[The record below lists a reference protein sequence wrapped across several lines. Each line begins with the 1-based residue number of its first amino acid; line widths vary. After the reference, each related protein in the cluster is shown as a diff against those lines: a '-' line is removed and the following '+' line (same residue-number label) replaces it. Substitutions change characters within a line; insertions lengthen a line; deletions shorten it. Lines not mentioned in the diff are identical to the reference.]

1 MCLIRFGDNDEEDN
15 RFNFNGL
22 FAFGLLRVFA
32 NLYRDWCGL
41 IQGKSVQSLGAH
53 AASYTIQKKTGKS
66 PLEHVL
72 NQKQIRTYKTTKAK
86 LNPCEQTPELCSKIN
101 LRVAV
106 VNKIL
111 KNKNKL
117 KAFKVSN

>member
-1 MCLIRFGDNDEEDN
+1 MRKTI
-15 RFNFNGL
+15 
-22 FAFGLLRVFA
+22 
-32 NLYRDWCGL
+32 GL
-41 IQGKSVQSLGAH
+41 ILMGFLLSGCYASSLSYVGTGAGIAQGKSIQSAATH
-53 AASYTIQKKTGKS
+53 AASYAIQKKTGKS
-66 PLEHVL
+66 PLEHIL
-72 NQKQIRTYKTTKAK
+72 NPEQIKTYKTTKAK

>member
-1 MCLIRFGDNDEEDN
+1 MRKIIGLILMGF
-15 RFNFNGL
+15 
-22 FAFGLLRVFA
+22 LLSGCYA
-32 NLYRDWCGL
+32 SSLTYIGTGAGL

-72 NQKQIRTYKTTKAK
+72 NPKQIRTYKTTKAK